1 MGHGRDDE
9 TDYKQLIHKDMES
22 YKTNNGNFAVEMT
35 NEERRTLIKV
45 GRGMFDLL
53 DTVLDDC
60 FTVDEKK
67 KMIELFELL
76 S

>member
-1 MGHGRDDE
+1 M
-9 TDYKQLIHKDMES
+9 KS

-53 DTVLDDC
+53 DT
-60 FTVDEKK
+60 
-67 KMIELFELL
+67 LFL
-76 S
+76 

>member
-1 MGHGRDDE
+1 M
-9 TDYKQLIHKDMES
+9 KS
-22 YKTNNGNFAVEMT
+22 YKTNNGNFSVEMT

-53 DTVLDDC
+53 DTVLDD
-60 FTVDEKK
+60 FYTVDEKK

-76 S
+76 D